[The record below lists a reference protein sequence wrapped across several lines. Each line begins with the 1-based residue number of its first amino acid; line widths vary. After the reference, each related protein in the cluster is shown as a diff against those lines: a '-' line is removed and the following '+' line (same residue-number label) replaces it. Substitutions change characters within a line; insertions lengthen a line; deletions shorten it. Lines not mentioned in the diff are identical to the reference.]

1 MDVQNSDIKARQ
13 RLAAYLNR
21 FHQLAIAIEKNNEA
35 ISYILSPDDKAAR
48 LDEIEQQRNGL
59 SKVFAEGMAAMAQV
73 PLPVTPEALDEIE
86 RQLEAQEAK
95 VLPLAELAHMVV
107 RHMYRT
113 KTSAQRRDQA
123 IRYLKYLH
131 RLQWWLDSMAK
142 HGASDV
148 ARSGAGDASVTVADT
163 VQKLHQLLG
172 EHTQA
177 IQAVLGNP
185 AAMVSEKEIRAWFGE
200 MRRITLQFVFHVVPT
215 VFPDGYGATVVA
227 STPSANKPDVSRP
240 WVVKQGAHPTLQ

>member
-1 MDVQNSDIKARQ
+1 MMADDDIKARQ
-13 RLAAYLNR
+13 RLAAHLNR

-113 KTSAQRRDQA
+113 KTPEQRRDQA

-142 HGASDV
+142 HGAFHI

-163 VQKLHQLLG
+163 VQKLHQLLD

-200 MRRITLQFVFHVVPT
+200 MRRITLQFVFYVVPT
-215 VFPDGYGATVVA
+215 VFPDGYGATVAA